1 MMNADFLPPLNAS
14 LNAVAACLL
23 FVGWRAIKRGDKDL
37 HRKTMIAAFGVSAL
51 FLVSYLTYHGIRT
64 HETGQGH
71 TVFPHGGWLKVV
83 YLSILATHIPLA
95 VVVVPACLTAIFHAL
110 RGNFD
115 KHTRITR
122 WLWPVWMYVSVTGV
136 LIYAMLYHL

>member
-1 MMNADFLPPLNAS
+1 MNVDLLPPINAS
-14 LNAVAACLL
+14 LNAIAACLL
-23 FVGWRAIKRGDKDL
+23 FAGWRAIKSGNRDR
-37 HRKTMIAAFGVSAL
+37 HRKLMLSAFVVSGV
-51 FLVSYLTYHGIRT
+51 FLISYLTYHGMRT

-71 TVFPHGGWLKVV
+71 TVFPHGGWLRVV
-83 YLSILATHIPLA
+83 YLTILATHIPLA
-95 VVVVPACLTAIFHAL
+95 MVVVPACITAIVHAF
-110 RGNFD
+110 RGNFE